1 MGILNDLYNSTRIRN
16 KPTGTVKIK
25 TEPVNTKDS
34 VAPSM
39 VEDMKEVVKAELTDV
54 PSLQMTTVSKE

>member
-34 VAPSM
+34 VVPTM
-39 VEDMKEVVKAELTDV
+39 VEDMEDIVKAELPDA
-54 PSLQMTTVSKE
+54 PSLQMTTESRE